1 MTKQQPAT
9 RMPIRVRSRPATPPP
24 RPELA
29 DREWLD
35 REPAMVRVRFPSNRP
50 ADAHRALAFGAG
62 AGVNQA
68 ERELVPVTDPL
79 RGQPVSIRDVARI
92 AGVSRQTVSRVINDH
107 PSLRPQTRD
116 RVQAVI
122 DDLHYRP
129 SPIARAL
136 GGNRSRTIG
145 VLASQ
150 RLQYGPA
157 AAIEGIEQAAR
168 TAGYLVN
175 TTNIASNEPEMIREG
190 LAQQIERK
198 VDGIVIIAPQTR
210 TLNVIDELALDIP
223 YVMLHSRADGDPHEL
238 FVDQV
243 AGARAATRHLLDLG
257 HRDIVHVAG
266 PQEWIEAEAR
276 MQGFLIEMIDSD
288 MPVKPPILGDWTP
301 AFGYHAGRELAR
313 IRDFTAVFSSNDQM
327 ALGMIHAFYDA
338 GVRVPADVSI
348 VGFDD
353 IPEAAHFWPPLTTV
367 RQDFAELGR
376 RCVAQLLNAT
386 EEDALT
392 APAPIEPRLIV
403 RNSTSAAE
411 L

>member
-1 MTKQQPAT
+1 M
-9 RMPIRVRSRPATPPP
+9 
-24 RPELA
+24 LA
-29 DREWLD
+29 DHGCVD
-35 REPAMVRVRFPSNRP
+35 PEPALARVGFGSNRP
-50 ADAHRALAFGAG
+50 ADAHRAPILGAG
-62 AGVNQA
+62 SRFNKA
-68 ERELVPVTDPL
+68 ERDLAPVTDRP
-79 RGQPVSIRDVARI
+79 RGQPASIRDVARI

-190 LAQQIERK
+190 LAQQIERR